1 MVTDGELI
9 VDLSEDSVREAA
21 RVPLMTGVARR
32 EWAHKKRTYLFII
45 DAKNCLFIH
54 EFTAEFYDFYR
65 YKRLNRQEV
74 EESVRKIIETA
85 YIVFYFF
92 IIVQIICFFWYSD

>member
-32 EWAHKKRTYLFII
+32 EWAHKKRISLFLMQKIVYLYMNLQLNSMI
-45 DAKNCLFIH
+45 
-54 EFTAEFYDFYR
+54 FTATND
-65 YKRLNRQEV
+65 
-74 EESVRKIIETA
+74 
-85 YIVFYFF
+85 
-92 IIVQIICFFWYSD
+92 